1 MGQVK
6 LILREDVPSL
16 GDAGELVSVKPGYA
30 RNYLIPQGKATFAT
44 EAGVRELEHHKRVV
58 EAKLA
63 KELESVQAVRKHVE
77 KLQLEVKARA
87 GEEGKLFGSVT
98 AVQIAQLLAAEGV
111 EVDRRRVQIKEPIKA
126 LGDYTVPVKLHRDL
140 VADVKL
146 KVSPEEPEA
155 PAAPEP
161 ELDADREADR
171 DRDRDDDFERD
182 ADEE

>member
-1 MGQVK
+1 MTQVK

-44 EAGVRELEHHKRVV
+44 EANVRELEHHKRVV

-63 KELESVQAVRKHVE
+63 KELESLQAVRKHVE
-77 KLQLEVKARA
+77 KIRLEVTARA

-98 AVQIAQLLAAEGV
+98 AMQIAELLKAEGI

-146 KVSPEEPEA
+146 KVSPAEPETA
-155 PAAPEP
+155 AAPEP
-161 ELDADREADR
+161 ELDSDDR
-171 DRDRDDDFERD
+171 DRDRDREDEFDRDSDDE
-182 ADEE
+182 